1 MSCLCFRWSEQQRM
15 VNVGRT
21 DFPLLM
27 PSLYRYEQYKIFN
40 FKHWTYDKDVM
51 QYIHLQHLLFQKL
64 FSTKQTTNTST
75 QLTPH
80 ISFPSNQTSVFFVF
94 QAHGNS
100 SGIVHSCRF
109 RMDMELCPEP
119 LSLTSRL
126 EVAPI
131 SVPCFF
137 FCRKKNRWFVGWKDR
152 DSEVACFFL
161 EGL

>member
-1 MSCLCFRWSEQQRM
+1 
-15 VNVGRT
+15 
-21 DFPLLM
+21 
-27 PSLYRYEQYKIFN
+27 
-40 FKHWTYDKDVM
+40 M

-137 FCRKKNRWFVGWKDR
+137 FVEKKNDDLWDEKIGILKLHVFSWKVCKRHIFFGWKTNM
-152 DSEVACFFL
+152 FFWEMTFRSL
-161 EGL
+161 KKICLMFLPLLLNCKKGCPDT